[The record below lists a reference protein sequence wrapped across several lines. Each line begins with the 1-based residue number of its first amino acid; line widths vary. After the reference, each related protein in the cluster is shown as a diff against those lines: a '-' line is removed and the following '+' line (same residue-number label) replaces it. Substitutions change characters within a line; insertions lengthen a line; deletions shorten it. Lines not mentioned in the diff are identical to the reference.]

1 MKFDVT
7 ARIDMHVHNH
17 GDGPGLEGVLHK
29 LNELF
34 VQGKKIMATQ
44 AELAT
49 KLDGVTVQLVKI
61 GGESS
66 KTMALVE
73 ELKAII
79 ANGPP
84 VTPELQA
91 AFDKLAA
98 QAQVVD
104 DLTPD
109 EPTP

>member
-1 MKFDVT
+1 MKFE
-7 ARIDMHVHNH
+7 VHIHHHHH
-17 GDGPGLEGVLHK
+17 GCCSAETGVMDLLRKVFH
-29 LNELF
+29 
-34 VQGKKIMATQ
+34 QGEKIMATQ

-49 KLDGVTVQLVKI
+49 KLDGVTTQLVKI
-61 GGESS
+61 SGESS
-66 KTMALVE
+66 KTIALVQ
-73 ELKAII
+73 ELRDII

-109 EPTP
+109 EPPAP